1 MEFKLRSKQAHVPE
15 HNVHNAGE
23 IFPGVSRTAFFVESK
38 PEHCE
43 KLGETP
49 ENGTVFAQQEPYA
62 RSTLE
67 GEAMNIDPVCG
78 MIIDDNNREFQ
89 TMYAGRKFFFCSEE
103 CRKEF
108 EERPEEYVEPAAA

>member
-1 MEFKLRSKQAHVPE
+1 MPE
-15 HNVHNAGE
+15 HNVHNGGE
-23 IFPGVSRTAFFVESK
+23 IFPGGSCTIPSGERK
-38 PEHCE
+38 PEYCE
-43 KLGETP
+43 KLGEAQQ
-49 ENGTVFAQQEPYA
+49 NGTVIAQQEPYA

-78 MIIDDNNREFQ
+78 MIIDDNNREVQ

-108 EERPEEYVEPAAA
+108 EDRPEEYVEPAAA